1 MNVNMKWEDMVKEYP
16 DRWVAVGNA
25 VMDGP
30 NIVSGDVVAVKT
42 DDEISD
48 YEADH
53 LREGLRFR
61 RTTEGCWSGVIN
73 SDFAITVY

>member
-1 MNVNMKWEDMVKEYP
+1 MNVNMTWEDMVREYP

-30 NIVSGDVVAVKT
+30 DIVSGDVVAVKT
-42 DDEISD
+42 DDEICD
-48 YEADH
+48 YEDQH

-61 RTTEGCWSGVIN
+61 RTTEGDWDGIIN

>member
-1 MNVNMKWEDMVKEYP
+1 MNANMKWEDMVEKYP

-42 DDEISD
+42 DDEICD
-48 YEADH
+48 YEDQH
-53 LREGLRFR
+53 LRDGLIFM
-61 RTTEGCWSGVIN
+61 RTTEGNWDGIIN
-73 SDFAITVY
+73 SDFTICVY

>member
-1 MNVNMKWEDMVKEYP
+1 MSTNMKWEDMVEKYP

-42 DDEISD
+42 DDEICD
-48 YEADH
+48 YEDQDRKSTRLNSSH
-53 LREGLRFR
+53 
-61 RTTEGCWSGVIN
+61 TT
-73 SDFAITVY
+73 